1 MYCVAM
7 RFVKNSA
14 DAEDITQEAFI
25 RAFRKMDQFKG
36 NVTFG
41 AWLKRIV
48 VNGSIDFLKARKQHF
63 VELEE
68 HRLTLAEE
76 PDWIVDQEVQ
86 VVEVKAAIEALP
98 QKYRYVVQLYL
109 VEGYD
114 HAEISEILDLKET
127 TSRSRLMRGKI
138 YLRELLK
145 NKSYVAGS

>member
-7 RFVKNSA
+7 RFVKNTA

-25 RAFRKMDQFKG
+25 RAFRKMDQFEG

-48 VNGSIDFLKARKQHF
+48 VNGCIDFLKARKQHF

-76 PDWIVDQEVQ
+76 PDWNVDQDVQ
-86 VVEVKAAIEALP
+86 VAEVKAAIEALP
-98 QKYRYVVQLYL
+98 EKYRYVVQLYL

-114 HAEISEILDLKET
+114 HAEISEILEFKET